1 MTLSGTFALRLAA
14 GKLSA
19 IDISPIIL
27 PRPIILATLL
37 GASMA
42 NNHKRDQWLQDI
54 EARQRNVV
62 FPDTVQNEARFWR
75 NLSKRPLNTSSKI
88 GLALLALLGWGV
100 FARLFFS
107 TIQEGVTWAF
117 VLGMLLL
124 WGPIFGVI
132 AWATRRSLRNIHCA
146 RRGQKR

>member
-1 MTLSGTFALRLAA
+1 
-14 GKLSA
+14 
-19 IDISPIIL
+19 
-27 PRPIILATLL
+27 
-37 GASMA
+37 MA

-75 NLSKRPLNTSSKI
+75 NISQRPLTTSLKI
-88 GLALLALLGWGV
+88 GLALLAVLGWGV
-100 FARLFFS
+100 FARLLFS

-132 AWATRRSLRNIHCA
+132 AWATRRSLRNIHNA
-146 RRGQKR
+146 RRGQRR

>member
-1 MTLSGTFALRLAA
+1 MVAGHRSPAA
-14 GKLSA
+14 QRRVCRHRTERSA
-19 IDISPIIL
+19 IRRNIS
-27 PRPIILATLL
+27 
-37 GASMA
+37 
-42 NNHKRDQWLQDI
+42 Q
-54 EARQRNVV
+54 
-62 FPDTVQNEARFWR
+62 
-75 NLSKRPLNTSSKI
+75 RPLNTSLKI

-100 FARLFFS
+100 FARLLFS

-132 AWATRRSLRNIHCA
+132 AWATRRSLRNIHNA

>member
-1 MTLSGTFALRLAA
+1 
-14 GKLSA
+14 
-19 IDISPIIL
+19 
-27 PRPIILATLL
+27 
-37 GASMA
+37 MA

-75 NLSKRPLNTSSKI
+75 NISKRPLNTSSKI
-88 GLALLALLGWGV
+88 GLAVLALLGWGF
-100 FARLFFS
+100 FARLLFS

-117 VLGMLLL
+117 VLAMLLL
-124 WGPIFGVI
+124 WGPIVGVI
-132 AWATRRSLRNIHCA
+132 AWATRRSLRNIHKA

>member
-1 MTLSGTFALRLAA
+1 
-14 GKLSA
+14 
-19 IDISPIIL
+19 
-27 PRPIILATLL
+27 
-37 GASMA
+37 MA

-54 EARQRNVV
+54 EARQSKVV
-62 FPDTVQNEARFWR
+62 FPDTVNEARFWR
-75 NLSKRPLNTSSKI
+75 NLSKRPLNASSKI